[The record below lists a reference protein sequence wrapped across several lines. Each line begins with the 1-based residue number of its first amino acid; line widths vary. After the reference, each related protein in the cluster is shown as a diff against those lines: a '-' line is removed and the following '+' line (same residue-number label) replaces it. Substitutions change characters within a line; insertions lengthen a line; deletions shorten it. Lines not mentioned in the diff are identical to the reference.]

1 MRGRPKKRAAREDLK
16 RLYAGLCSVVFE
28 LDRFVR
34 SRSLEDFANAVEA
47 ALKAGLADELAL
59 CAEVYR
65 LDELADRLFEM
76 WRKYASDVSALG
88 AKQFCPWAR
97 ALAV

>member
-47 ALKAGLADELAL
+47 ALKAGLADELA
-59 CAEVYR
+59 
-65 LDELADRLFEM
+65 DRLFEM